1 MPSQGPRSGPAGS
14 LILFFLL
21 RADFLI
27 QDPFYTGGWIQSWC
41 QSRFPQQ
48 YFGYFLLLNV
58 LLGFVLLLALAAFCL
73 YNIVGG
79 LVRGFLLCPMS
90 FLLTIVQSAELE
102 TVLRLQTD

>member
-1 MPSQGPRSGPAGS
+1 MAATAPSAGRGAVDVRLDCMYIFIFE
-14 LILFFLL
+14 LICSSRTLSTLVSVSFSSVVF
-21 RADFLI
+21 
-27 QDPFYTGGWIQSWC
+27 WIL
-41 QSRFPQQ
+41 
-48 YFGYFLLLNV
+48 LLLNV
-58 LLGFVLLLALAAFCL
+58 LLGFVLLLDLGTVCL